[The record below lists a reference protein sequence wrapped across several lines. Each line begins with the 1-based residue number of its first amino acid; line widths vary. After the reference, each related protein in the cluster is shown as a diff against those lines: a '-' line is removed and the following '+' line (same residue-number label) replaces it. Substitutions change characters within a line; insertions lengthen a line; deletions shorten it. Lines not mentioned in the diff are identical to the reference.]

1 MWLLGVGLM
10 KRKRATMA
18 DLEARR
24 EHYIRMGL
32 PQSAKSIDDKIAA
45 MRQAG
50 ERLRKARQD
59 KTEEYIK

>member
-1 MWLLGVGLM
+1 M

-32 PQSAKSIDDKIAA
+32 LQSAKSIDAKIAA

-50 ERLRKARQD
+50 ERLTKRRNTSNEKA
-59 KTEEYIK
+59 